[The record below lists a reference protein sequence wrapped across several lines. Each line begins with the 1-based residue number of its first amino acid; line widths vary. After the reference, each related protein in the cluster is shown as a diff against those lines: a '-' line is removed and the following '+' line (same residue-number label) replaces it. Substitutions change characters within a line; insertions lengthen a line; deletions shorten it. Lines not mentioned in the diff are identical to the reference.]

1 MKKKMKNKIPDLWGD
16 ILLSKRNEKN
26 CASKSWGDILWP
38 QNLAYLHLN
47 VQDLGGDILKK
58 GKMKKGHG
66 KRPKL
71 DAN

>member
-1 MKKKMKNKIPDLWGD
+1 MKNKIPDLWGD

-47 VQDLGGDILKK
+47 VQNLEGDILKN
-58 GKMKKGHG
+58 GKMKKGQ
-66 KRPKL
+66 KEQQRPKL